1 MFTCVH
7 VCVCVYF
14 CGSGL
19 LRHKLKKYFYPKKAS
34 WSPAEPRRVERAV
47 CNEKGALEVERVHA
61 RAESV
66 RRESEGSCSR
76 RLGMNQQRAYLTPST
91 TSTCHFRPSVHPPP
105 ADFTLDDFILARP
118 LSLLQSQPMPVYLL
132 DLGLLSVLQTF
143 DRCFGGKE

>member
-1 MFTCVH
+1 M
-7 VCVCVYF
+7 CVCVYF

-19 LRHKLKKYFYPKKAS
+19 LQHKLKKYFYPKKAS

-61 RAESV
+61 RAESD

-91 TSTCHFRPSVHPPP
+91 TSTCRFRTSVHPPP
-105 ADFTLDDFILARP
+105 ADFTLDDFISR
-118 LSLLQSQPMPVYLL
+118 STPVAASKSTNA
-132 DLGLLSVLQTF
+132 GLPPRSRSPVGSS
-143 DRCFGGKE
+143 DV